1 VFELIPSRSESFLE
15 MHMKSLMPNAASKR
29 RRGATPPVFKSIPQ
43 PTPVACD
50 RPPRPEALKR
60 LADDRLRHFASFR

>member
-1 VFELIPSRSESFLE
+1 
-15 MHMKSLMPNAASKR
+15 MKSLMPNAASKR